1 MIKET
6 AIYGCGCG
14 GSKPKGGTTR
24 PTSLPKPKK

>member
-1 MIKET
+1 MIQTT

-14 GSKPKGGTTR
+14 KPKGGSTR

>member
-14 GSKPKGGTTR
+14 KPKGGTTR
-24 PTSLPKPKK
+24 PRPTRPLK

>member
-14 GSKPKGGTTR
+14 KPKGTSR

>member
-14 GSKPKGGTTR
+14 GGSKPKPISR